1 MAFSSEVLTI
11 EYDGHVATLWLDRPE
26 KRNAMNL
33 PFWDDI
39 PRAMEEL
46 SNDGDVRAVVIA
58 ARGSAFT
65 VGIDLNLLAQVAGQ
79 RFTVGIDL
87 NLLAQ
92 VAGQREGS
100 DAARKLARYEEV
112 KKFQQ
117 TMNSIADCPKPV
129 IAAIHGYCLGAGID
143 LITACDIRLASD
155 DAVFSIRETKMAM
168 VADVGT
174 VQRLPRLIAAGH
186 VAELLFTG
194 KDIDA
199 TRAKEI
205 GLLNDVFPDQE
216 TTVKAAQALAAEI
229 AANSPLAVQ
238 GAKKALAAEA
248 DMTLEDALDHIA
260 LYNAAFIESH
270 DIMEA
275 TTAFFEKRPP
285 EFTGE

>member
-1 MAFSSEVLTI
+1 MAFTSEVLTI
-11 EYDGHVATLWLDRPE
+11 EYDGHVATLWLDRPD

-39 PRAMEEL
+39 PKAMEEL

-58 ARGSAFT
+58 ARGSA
-65 VGIDLNLLAQVAGQ
+65 
-79 RFTVGIDL
+79 FTVGIDL

-143 LITACDIRLASD
+143 LITACDIRLGSD